1 MSMTSIIAEN
11 HDFRAAV
18 KAGTKRPKVPKPG
31 PNYIQP
37 ASKRHGLVGTAFDY
51 LIGYILEHRNRGMVK
66 KSGAP
71 IAIRSYCILRDLA
84 RSDDQR
90 RKVQDV
96 EALIINHMR
105 NADDFIASGDLTREM
120 IASTLQVANLDQI
133 YRAGILPRQ
142 LIKKAYEADIDDIN
156 RMYRAVPLERFT
168 ATKEAFTGPDF
179 GQSSRLIGG
188 ADADFIIDG
197 ALIDTKTSMKLA
209 IPLSMWCQVVGYYL
223 LNRVE
228 RLKGHA
234 FYDVD
239 RIGFYFARHGQ
250 FLEIDIEQA
259 IDDPN
264 ELLRAMFFLVPAV
277 NDGWEVPASQID

>member
-11 HDFRAAV
+11 HEFRAAV
-18 KAGTKRPKVPKPG
+18 KSGTRRPKVPKPG
-31 PNYIQP
+31 PNYSEP
-37 ASKRHGLVGTAFDY
+37 GSKRHGLVGTAFDY
-51 LIGYILEHRNRGMVK
+51 LIGYILEHRNKGKVTR
-66 KSGAP
+66 SGTP
-71 IAIRSYCILRDLA
+71 IALRALFILRDTA
-84 RSDDQR
+84 NTAAEINQ
-90 RKVQDV
+90 VNNV
-96 EALIINHMR
+96 EAMILRHMAQ
-105 NADDFIASGDLTREM
+105 ADAFIEKGNLTREL

-133 YRAGILPRQ
+133 YRAGIMPRQ
-142 LIKKAYEADIDDIN
+142 LIKKTYIEDIN
-156 RMYRAVPLERFT
+156 DIHRMVQAIPLDRFT
-168 ATKEAFTGPDF
+168 ANKEAFTGPDF
-179 GQSSRLIGG
+179 GHSSRLIGG

-264 ELLRAMFFLVPAV
+264 ELLRAMFCF
-277 NDGWEVPASQID
+277 